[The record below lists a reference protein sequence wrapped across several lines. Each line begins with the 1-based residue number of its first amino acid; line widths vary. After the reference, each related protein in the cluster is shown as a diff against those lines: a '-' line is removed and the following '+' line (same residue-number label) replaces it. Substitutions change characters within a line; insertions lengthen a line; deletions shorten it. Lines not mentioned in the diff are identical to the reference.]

1 LGREISEEEKIGFIK
16 RIIATGLFIGYLP
29 IAPAT
34 FACLIS
40 IIIWY
45 LLFHLKIVFIIVAVV
60 LFFIGVSLSNS
71 LAKIWGKDPHQIVI
85 DEYATFL
92 LPLYF
97 TPRRILPLGGMLGYI
112 ITTTPGS
119 SQYFK
124 GGIIAYDNN
133 IKVKLVGVDVRLLK
147 RYGAVSMPVAK
158 KMAVCIS
165 RKFKTDIGVGITGIA
180 GPGGGT
186 VKKPVGLVYIAVL
199 FKKKIFL
206 KKLQLKGRRDTIR
219 KKSVENVLLLL
230 KELLNG

>member
-1 LGREISEEEKIGFIK
+1 MGREISEEEKIGFIK

-97 TPRRILPLGGMLGYI
+97 TPRRILPLVITFILFRLFDIIKPPPIRRLEKLSGGWGIMLDDLLAAVY
-112 ITTTPGS
+112 TTLIVVLIQS
-119 SQYFK
+119 FH
-124 GGIIAYDNN
+124 
-133 IKVKLVGVDVRLLK
+133 LL
-147 RYGAVSMPVAK
+147 
-158 KMAVCIS
+158 
-165 RKFKTDIGVGITGIA
+165 
-180 GPGGGT
+180 
-186 VKKPVGLVYIAVL
+186 
-199 FKKKIFL
+199 
-206 KKLQLKGRRDTIR
+206 
-219 KKSVENVLLLL
+219 
-230 KELLNG
+230 